1 MRSRQRAEPTPLA
14 TRSLEAYVTP
24 PQERLLAFSYLTAER
39 APLYRAILSVF
50 VEARQRFALHLRPE
64 EIDQAIEVPDTTK
77 VESALRQLVE
87 WGNLEAHQ
95 DTTEVATVEEFYR
108 PRYLFQLTARGEAAE
123 HAVRLYESELQ
134 QKGELKIA
142 ALQDVRALLN
152 DLLSHARQEEPDPGK
167 VFLTLQ
173 SLHAR
178 FEELTRR
185 AQAFM
190 RSLQRSIDL
199 LALEEESL
207 LAYKESLIEYLE
219 RFVRELVT
227 SGSEIARSLDELD
240 RLGVERLLELAALRE
255 ASDAAPDVAEEDL
268 ARALATSHQAWA
280 GLQTWFRR
288 GAQGEPSQAEI
299 LRSQAMG
306 AIPAFLAAIS
316 GLNDRRV
323 SRSDRASD
331 LKSLARWFAETDC
344 EVDAHRL
351 WRAAFGLSSSRH
363 LRVTADTIDAWADSP
378 VSPHTSWLEA
388 PPIEVS
394 PRLRAT
400 GRTRRP
406 GRANRVIDR
415 SAEKAQ
421 LAERAAEEARQLDA
435 ARAVLATGERTRL
448 AQLPELDPQAF
459 DLFLDLLG
467 QALAAKTSPDEPV
480 RVTSTDGSLVVELEP
495 TRDGRIAEVQATA
508 GVLTGPDH
516 WLTIRDALAV
526 S

>member
-1 MRSRQRAEPTPLA
+1 M
-14 TRSLEAYVTP
+14 TP

-240 RLGVERLLELAALRE
+240 RLGVERLLE
-255 ASDAAPDVAEEDL
+255 
-268 ARALATSHQAWA
+268 
-280 GLQTWFRR
+280 
-288 GAQGEPSQAEI
+288 
-299 LRSQAMG
+299 
-306 AIPAFLAAIS
+306 
-316 GLNDRRV
+316 
-323 SRSDRASD
+323 
-331 LKSLARWFAETDC
+331 
-344 EVDAHRL
+344 
-351 WRAAFGLSSSRH
+351 
-363 LRVTADTIDAWADSP
+363 
-378 VSPHTSWLEA
+378 
-388 PPIEVS
+388 
-394 PRLRAT
+394 
-400 GRTRRP
+400 
-406 GRANRVIDR
+406 
-415 SAEKAQ
+415 
-421 LAERAAEEARQLDA
+421 
-435 ARAVLATGERTRL
+435 
-448 AQLPELDPQAF
+448 
-459 DLFLDLLG
+459 
-467 QALAAKTSPDEPV
+467 
-480 RVTSTDGSLVVELEP
+480 
-495 TRDGRIAEVQATA
+495 
-508 GVLTGPDH
+508 
-516 WLTIRDALAV
+516 
-526 S
+526 